1 MQMSE
6 KQIEHSIKSA
16 VFSLELEG
24 FTVDEQAKIWCRK
37 LLNNEIT
44 MEEYLSLA
52 KAKVGV

>member
-1 MQMSE
+1 MSE
-6 KQIEHSIKSA
+6 KQIDRSIKSA